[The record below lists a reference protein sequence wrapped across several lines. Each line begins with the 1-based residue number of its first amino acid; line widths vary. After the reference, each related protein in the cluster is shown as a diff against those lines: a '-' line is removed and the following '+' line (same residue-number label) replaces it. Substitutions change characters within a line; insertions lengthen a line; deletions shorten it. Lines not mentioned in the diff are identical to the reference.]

1 MQAGFV
7 RDLHSVYSLQ
17 NGMKMNFT
25 SDKYEAPQ
33 LELTECVE
41 VSSILAG
48 SNLTGNGVSE
58 SFEEEDYRF

>member
-1 MQAGFV
+1 
-7 RDLHSVYSLQ
+7 
-17 NGMKMNFT
+17 MKMNFT